1 MLGDK
6 TKNFRKPQNDAGAAD
21 VSSPGAPK
29 PMAPTANDTNKPNSS
44 HHFGPSVS
52 PAGRTEQL
60 KQINADIAKRPPPA
74 GGSPSS
80 APVNPTKK
88 FSIMDRLKSKGGQIK
103 NTLDKVVKKHKRAG
117 QLKQI
122 NESIK
127 QTKAQNAAP
136 MPGVNSS
143 LVGKNMNEL
152 LDILKVV
159 GVPKKGIG
167 PEAAAKM
174 KQDNDT
180 FLAAHAAK
188 QGQIAPKPVAPAAVA
203 PPAAPTMSPAV
214 VAPKALIGSKVIKP
228 QQSPHVEA
236 ATKHVKSH
244 ATHGK
249 IKANLKKVSAP
260 SPAPPTP
267 LAHPQPTDHAVK
279 SPEAQRQFS
288 SKNIIPKEKAV
299 APAAAPAVAAVKSK
313 IIPKGSAQNTQAV
326 AAQDK
331 KNFESEKAAPMP
343 RDSWDAPTETK
354 ASQEVTPD
362 AKAANETNS
371 QNTAP
376 KSNQSTT
383 GGAISSKS
391 GSGKQSPPPY
401 GREKTPQ
408 GTAGQATGQS
418 SSAQSN
424 GSAGASGVTVQS
436 GKGAKVN
443 TAKFTPNNAPAKPQA
458 RTNVSVQPSAPQ
470 AAPASGHMQTHNTTV
485 KHAVAPAQAHSHL
498 LSMLQNLVNPGG
510 HSDQVVRHSQHFMG
524 KSEDINKAHPLA
536 HLTPDQQ
543 DTMLDYSENA
553 RKMSDKA
560 HKANTSQAHDSAA
573 RANNESYHF
582 AKLAGH
588 GVKDPKT
595 KAHLESRA
603 KYHDDKDTEHRKIAE
618 KLKAKPIAKSEDINK
633 SITDH
638 LIKLGQHAGVIAK
651 RPGMGKKT
659 FGTVKTKHTPDGT
672 KVHVDIKTVH
682 TDKYRPKL
690 KDINGPSKV
699 DDMKTA
705 VKEHGHNESKA
716 AAAAV
721 RAKNKQNPIAKS
733 IEFATPEQKA
743 TRTSAHETKQ
753 HQKLLDLKD
762 KNEDVKKPENNRNKL
777 LSVIK
782 NCGSRGKP

>member
-167 PEAAAKM
+167 
-174 KQDNDT
+174 
-180 FLAAHAAK
+180 
-188 QGQIAPKPVAPAAVA
+188 
-203 PPAAPTMSPAV
+203 
-214 VAPKALIGSKVIKP
+214 
-228 QQSPHVEA
+228 
-236 ATKHVKSH
+236 
-244 ATHGK
+244 
-249 IKANLKKVSAP
+249 
-260 SPAPPTP
+260 
-267 LAHPQPTDHAVK
+267 
-279 SPEAQRQFS
+279 PEAQRQFS

-777 LSVIK
+777 LTVIK